1 MGKQKMSNYL
11 WGLVVLAA
19 LAGCSREPS
28 GELAGD
34 GDESEGEEISGPYPK
49 TIRGTIGYSYPLE
62 EGGPIKFDLLEY
74 RNATFI
80 ISGADYDAK
89 EGIHEDDAEIS
100 VTIEPISPD
109 ECDGEGQCFRA
120 Y

>member
-1 MGKQKMSNYL
+1 MSKYL

-28 GELAGD
+28 NEPAGD
-34 GDESEGEEISGPYPK
+34 EDESEGEEISGPYPK
-49 TIRGTIGYSYPLE
+49 TIRGAIGYSYPLE
-62 EGGPIKFDLLEY
+62 EGGPIKFNLLEY

-100 VTIEPISPD
+100 VTIEPIAPE
-109 ECDGEGQCFRA
+109 ECGGEGQCFRA

>member
-1 MGKQKMSNYL
+1 MSRYL
-11 WGLVVLAA
+11 YGLVAIAA
-19 LAGCSREPS
+19 IAGCSGGQS
-28 GELAGD
+28 GAVA
-34 GDESEGEEISGPYPK
+34 EGADAENGVEQISGPFPK

-74 RNATFI
+74 PGATFI

-89 EGIHEDDAEIS
+89 SGIEEDDAEIA
-100 VTIEPISPD
+100 VTIQPIATE
-109 ECDGEGQCFRA
+109 ECGDDGQCFRA